1 MAGTILLTAGKI
13 ILWILAGL
21 LALLFIALLI
31 PAEVRFQYEAG
42 QPLLWAR
49 YGPVKLR
56 LFPRK
61 EKPEESAGKKKKK
74 PEKKKSKR
82 KKLKAEKSGKKKPE
96 AEKSEKKSR
105 RKKPKAKIN
114 REQILYALEK
124 LPPILGRALKRTG
137 RSIHIKPLKLYVLAA
152 GPDPADAARLYGRL
166 DAALAAGVPILE
178 NTLRVKDLD
187 VRLYVDFQEERMDFI
202 ADAGVWLLP
211 CSLVWMAL
219 RAGGSLLKWYIGFR
233 KLASPPPEP
242 EEDKE
247 KTEKAGKGHEAA

>member
-1 MAGTILLTAGKI
+1 MVGTILLTAGKI

-21 LALLFIALLI
+21 LALLLIALLI
-31 PAEVRFQYEAG
+31 PAKIRFQYETG
-42 QPLLWAR
+42 ELFLWVR
-49 YGPVKLR
+49 YGPVKLQ

-61 EKPEESAGKKKKK
+61 KKPKKKAEKKGKK
-74 PEKKKSKR
+74 PEKEETPKSKGKKPKAKKSK
-82 KKLKAEKSGKKKPE
+82 P
-96 AEKSEKKSR
+96 
-105 RKKPKAKIN
+105 KKPKAKIS

-152 GPDPADAARLYGRL
+152 GADPADAARLYGRL
-166 DAALAAGVPILE
+166 EAALAAGVPILE
-178 NTLRVKDLD
+178 KTLRVKDLD

-202 ADAGVWLLP
+202 ADAGVWLRP
-211 CSLVWMAL
+211 CSLAWMAL

-247 KTEKAGKGHEAA
+247 STEKTGKDHEAA